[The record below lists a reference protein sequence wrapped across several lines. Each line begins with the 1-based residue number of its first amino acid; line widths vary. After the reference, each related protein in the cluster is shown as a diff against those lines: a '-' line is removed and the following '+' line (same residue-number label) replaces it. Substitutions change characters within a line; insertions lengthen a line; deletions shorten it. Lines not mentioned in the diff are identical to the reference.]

1 MDIDDVMNDINVWL
15 EAEHTDDIDDN
26 LNELG
31 DDEAD
36 DGNKGH

>member
-15 EAEHTDDIDDN
+15 EAEHADDIDVN
-26 LNELG
+26 LNELA